1 LRALFTAAGV
11 KPGDHIVAY
20 CHVGMQATAV
30 IYAARILGIPAVL
43 YDGSFQDW
51 SRRGLPVE
59 TAPAK

>member
-1 LRALFTAAGV
+1 
-11 KPGDHIVAY
+11 
-20 CHVGMQATAV
+20 MQATAV